1 MSLHKSFFGVRVKNK
16 RRGRRRRKKGGPISD
31 VSHLNIDSDN
41 FWRVLVYSKFF
52 GGIFIL
58 KTS

>member
-41 FWRVLVYSKFF
+41 FWRVCWFTLSFLEAF
-52 GGIFIL
+52 LF
-58 KTS
+58 